1 MRGFQKGRESF
12 ISAAQSL
19 DQRNNVGNIEL
30 SKMPSELIYF
40 EVLL

>member
-1 MRGFQKGRESF
+1 MRDFQKGTESF

-30 SKMPSELIYF
+30 SKIPS
-40 EVLL
+40 